1 VKESFLAQ
9 SYLMWWSFF
18 LPFVAGLAQTP
29 VTGFGQG
36 NSGTLFI
43 SNPPVAYESRISGDN
58 QKSGIRIL
66 EIEYSSRRSDTAI
79 NEDKIRSNIKSKKG
93 EVFSINIVDEDI
105 KHLYQTGDFQNV
117 QIHASEMRREDGE
130 RGVYLVV
137 LVDPKVRVAGVDV
150 KRKKED
156 GGLDDLLALKKD
168 DLLNLQ
174 VNEAD
179 RSSEVAPLSSIPKH
193 QIQRVTQ
200 SGDILSS
207 EKLHWD
213 ARAMEKIYKEKGY
226 CDVRIDVKEE
236 YLRDGMGK
244 VTFEILEGNRSFIKK
259 VRFLGNHEVSEMDLL
274 KVISLKPNEFTNMGK
289 QSDRYDE
296 ITLKDDIE
304 QIKNL
309 YLNRG
314 FLDVNVRVSLDSCRG
329 SQNES
334 APGSQ
339 FNFSPK
345 DKTKD
350 LTLCYRIEEGQ
361 RYGVARISV
370 SGNSFFS
377 EADILKELRNHSKD
391 VEIFDSISLK
401 FIPSDGIT
409 RGRAFS
415 VNGLQASIETLQN
428 MYGRA
433 GFREV
438 RVEWNTD
445 PSEKKGELDV
455 HFKILEGERFYVDKV
470 IICGNILTKDEVIRR
485 EILLKPGDVFDT
497 ELERGSKKNL
507 ERLNLFSSIS
517 TWAEETD
524 SPNQQ
529 KLIFSVLEKPGNIT
543 FGAGLSFFWSERS
556 NQELFRISFFPAIII
571 VTGPKQ
577 FADWKENLMKS
588 IFQSGSVGISK
599 KGAGLQV
606 D

>member
-1 VKESFLAQ
+1 MGF
-9 SYLMWWSFF
+9 
-18 LPFVAGLAQTP
+18 AQT
-29 VTGFGQG
+29 TASGFGQE
-36 NSGTLFI
+36 NSGTLFM
-43 SNPPVAYESRISGDN
+43 SNSPAACKSRIPVDN
-58 QKSGIRIL
+58 RKIEIRIL
-66 EIEYSSRRSDTAI
+66 EIEYSSRRSDIPI
-79 NEDKIRSNIKSKKG
+79 NEDKMRSNIRSKKG
-93 EVFSINIVDEDI
+93 GVYSQAVVDEDI
-105 KHLYQTGDFQNV
+105 KHLYQSGDFQNV
-117 QIHASEMRREDGE
+117 QICTSEMRGEDGE
-130 RGVYLVV
+130 RGVRLTVF
-137 LVDPKVRVAGVDV
+137 VDPKVRVAGVDV
-150 KRKKED
+150 KRRRED
-156 GGLDDLLALKKD
+156 GALDDLLAFKKT
-168 DLLNLQ
+168 DLLNLH
-174 VNEAD
+174 VKEAEK
-179 RSSEVAPLSSIPKH
+179 SFEKTSHSKTPNQQAYKL
-193 QIQRVTQ
+193 TQ
-200 SGDILSS
+200 SGDILSP
-207 EKLHWD
+207 EKLYWD
-213 ARAMEKIYKEKGY
+213 VRKMEELYKEKGY
-226 CDVRIDVKEE
+226 YEVRIDVNEE
-236 YLRDGMGK
+236 YLKDGMATI
-244 VTFEILEGNRSFIKK
+244 TFEILEGTRGFIKK

-274 KVISLKPNEFTNMGK
+274 KVIRLKPNRFTDMGA
-289 QSDRYDE
+289 QSDRFDE

-314 FLDVNVRVSLDSCRG
+314 FLDVNVRASLDACGG

-339 FNFSPK
+339 FNFIPK

-350 LTLCYRIEEGQ
+350 LTLCYRIEVGQ
-361 RYGVARISV
+361 KYGVAKISV

-377 EADILKELRNHSKD
+377 EADILKEIRHKSKG
-391 VEIFDSISLK
+391 VEIFDPIGLK
-401 FIPSDGIT
+401 FIHSDGLT
-409 RGRAFS
+409 KGRVFS
-415 VNGLQASIETLQN
+415 VNGLQASMEILES
-428 MYGRA
+428 MYGRM

-438 RVEWNTD
+438 RVEWKTE

-455 HFKILEGERFYVDKV
+455 HFKILEGERFYVNKV

-529 KLIFSVLEKPGNIT
+529 KLIFNVLEKPENIT

-588 IFQSGSVGISK
+588 IFQSGSVGMSK

>member
-1 VKESFLAQ
+1 
-9 SYLMWWSFF
+9 
-18 LPFVAGLAQTP
+18 
-29 VTGFGQG
+29 
-36 NSGTLFI
+36 
-43 SNPPVAYESRISGDN
+43 
-58 QKSGIRIL
+58 
-66 EIEYSSRRSDTAI
+66 
-79 NEDKIRSNIKSKKG
+79 
-93 EVFSINIVDEDI
+93 
-105 KHLYQTGDFQNV
+105 
-117 QIHASEMRREDGE
+117 
-130 RGVYLVV
+130 
-137 LVDPKVRVAGVDV
+137 
-150 KRKKED
+150 
-156 GGLDDLLALKKD
+156 
-168 DLLNLQ
+168 
-174 VNEAD
+174 
-179 RSSEVAPLSSIPKH
+179 LSP
-193 QIQRVTQ
+193 
-200 SGDILSS
+200 

-213 ARAMEKIYKEKGY
+213 ARKMEKLYKEKGY
-226 CDVRIDVKEE
+226 YEVRIDVNEE
-236 YLRDGMGK
+236 YLKDGMAT
-244 VTFEILEGNRSFIKK
+244 VTFEILEGTRGFIKK
-259 VRFLGNHEVSEMDLL
+259 VRFLGNHEVSEKDLL
-274 KVISLKPNEFTNMGK
+274 KVINLKPNDFMGMGA
-289 QSDRYDE
+289 QSDRFDE

-309 YLNRG
+309 YLNHG
-314 FLDVNVRVSLDSCRG
+314 FIDVSVRASIDIRNPI
-329 SQNES
+329 QNEPS
-334 APGSQ
+334 SKSQ
-339 FNFSPK
+339 SILTPNAK
-345 DKTKD
+345 NID
-350 LTLCYRIEEGQ
+350 LILCYRIEEGQ

-377 EADILKELRNHSKD
+377 EADILKELRNQSKE
-391 VEIFDSISLK
+391 VKIFDPISLK

-438 RVEWNTD
+438 RVEWNTE

-529 KLIFSVLEKPGNIT
+529 KLIFSVLEKPENIT
-543 FGAGLSFFWSERS
+543 FGAGLSFFWSERT

-577 FADWKENLMKS
+577 FADWKGNLMKS
-588 IFQSGSVGISK
+588 IFRSGIEEKPLK
-599 KGAGLQV
+599 KSDLQV
-606 D
+606 E

>member
-1 VKESFLAQ
+1 
-9 SYLMWWSFF
+9 
-18 LPFVAGLAQTP
+18 
-29 VTGFGQG
+29 
-36 NSGTLFI
+36 
-43 SNPPVAYESRISGDN
+43 
-58 QKSGIRIL
+58 
-66 EIEYSSRRSDTAI
+66 
-79 NEDKIRSNIKSKKG
+79 
-93 EVFSINIVDEDI
+93 
-105 KHLYQTGDFQNV
+105 
-117 QIHASEMRREDGE
+117 
-130 RGVYLVV
+130 
-137 LVDPKVRVAGVDV
+137 
-150 KRKKED
+150 
-156 GGLDDLLALKKD
+156 
-168 DLLNLQ
+168 
-174 VNEAD
+174 
-179 RSSEVAPLSSIPKH
+179 
-193 QIQRVTQ
+193 
-200 SGDILSS
+200 
-207 EKLHWD
+207 
-213 ARAMEKIYKEKGY
+213 MEKIYKEKGS

-244 VTFEILEGNRSFIKK
+244 VTFEILEGNRGFIKK

-438 RVEWNTD
+438 RVEWSTD

-588 IFQSGSVGISK
+588 IFQSGSVGMSK

>member
-1 VKESFLAQ
+1 VKESFRAQ
-9 SYLMWWSFF
+9 SYLMRWFFF

-304 QIKNL
+304 QLKNL

-314 FLDVNVRVSLDSCRG
+314 FLDVNVRASLDSCRG

-470 IICGNILTKDEVIRR
+470 IICGNILTKDEMIRR

>member
-1 VKESFLAQ
+1 
-9 SYLMWWSFF
+9 MRWSFF
-18 LPFVAGLAQTP
+18 ASLVIGFAQTTA
-29 VTGFGQG
+29 TGFGQG
-36 NSGTLFI
+36 NSGALFI
-43 SNPPVAYESRISGDN
+43 SNSPAAHESRILGEN
-58 QKSGIRIL
+58 QESGIRIL
-66 EIEYSSRRSDTAI
+66 EIEYSSRRSDIAI

-93 EVFSINIVDEDI
+93 GVFSINIVDEDI

-117 QIHASEMRREDGE
+117 QIHASEMRGEDGE
-130 RGVYLVV
+130 RGVRLSVF
-137 LVDPKVRVAGVDV
+137 VDPKVRVAGVDV
-150 KRKKED
+150 KRRRED
-156 GGLDDLLALKKD
+156 GALDDLLALKKA
-168 DLLNLQ
+168 DLLNLH
-174 VNEAD
+174 VKEPEK
-179 RSSEVAPLSSIPKH
+179 SSEKNSHSKTPNQQAYKL
-193 QIQRVTQ
+193 TQ

-213 ARAMEKIYKEKGY
+213 ARKMEKVYKEKGY

-236 YLRDGMGK
+236 YLKDGMGK
-244 VTFEILEGNRSFIKK
+244 VTFEIHEGNRGFIKK
-259 VRFLGNHEVSEMDLL
+259 VRFLGNHEVSEKELL
-274 KVISLKPNEFTNMGK
+274 KVINLKPNDFMGMGA
-289 QSDRYDE
+289 QSDRFDE

-309 YLNRG
+309 YLNHG
-314 FLDVNVRVSLDSCRG
+314 FIDVSVRASIDIRNPT
-329 SQNES
+329 QNEPS
-334 APGSQ
+334 SKSQ
-339 FNFSPK
+339 SILTPNAK
-345 DKTKD
+345 NID
-350 LTLCYRIEEGQ
+350 LILCYRIEEGQ

-377 EADILKELRNHSKD
+377 EADILKELRNQSKE
-391 VEIFDSISLK
+391 VKIFDPISLK

-438 RVEWNTD
+438 RVEWNTE

-529 KLIFSVLEKPGNIT
+529 KLIFSVLEKPENIT
-543 FGAGLSFFWSERS
+543 FGAGLSFFWSERT

-577 FADWKENLMKS
+577 FADWKGNLMKS
-588 IFQSGSVGISK
+588 IFRSGIEEKPLK
-599 KGAGLQV
+599 KSDLQV
-606 D
+606 E

>member
-1 VKESFLAQ
+1 MGF
-9 SYLMWWSFF
+9 
-18 LPFVAGLAQTP
+18 AQT
-29 VTGFGQG
+29 TASGFGQE
-36 NSGTLFI
+36 NSGTLFM
-43 SNPPVAYESRISGDN
+43 SNSPAAYKSRIPVN
-58 QKSGIRIL
+58 NRTIEIRIL
-66 EIEYSSRRSDTAI
+66 EIEYSSRRSDIPI
-79 NEDKIRSNIKSKKG
+79 NEDKMRSNIRSKKG
-93 EVFSINIVDEDI
+93 SVYSQAVVDEDI

-117 QIHASEMRREDGE
+117 QICTSEMRGEDGE
-130 RGVYLVV
+130 RGVRLSVF
-137 LVDPKVRVAGVDV
+137 VDPKVRVAGVDV
-150 KRKKED
+150 KRRRED
-156 GGLDDLLALKKD
+156 GALDDLLALKKI
-168 DLLNLQ
+168 DLLNLH
-174 VNEAD
+174 VKEAEKT
-179 RSSEVAPLSSIPKH
+179 SHSKTPNQQAYKL
-193 QIQRVTQ
+193 TQ
-200 SGDILSS
+200 CGDILSP

-213 ARAMEKIYKEKGY
+213 ARKMEELYKEKGY
-226 CDVRIDVKEE
+226 YEVRIDVKEE
-236 YLRDGMGK
+236 HLKDGMAT
-244 VTFEILEGNRSFIKK
+244 VIFEILEGSSGFIKK
-259 VRFLGNHEVSEMDLL
+259 VRFLGNHEVSEMDFL
-274 KVISLKPNEFTNMGK
+274 KVINLKPNEFQHMGS
-289 QSDRYDE
+289 QSDRFDE

-470 IICGNILTKDEVIRR
+470 IICGNILTKDEMIRR

-588 IFQSGSVGISK
+588 IFQSGSVGMSK

>member
-1 VKESFLAQ
+1 
-9 SYLMWWSFF
+9 MRWSFF
-18 LPFVAGLAQTP
+18 FPFVAGLAQTP

-36 NSGTLFI
+36 NTGALFI
-43 SNPPVAYESRISGDN
+43 SNPPAAYESRISGDN

-66 EIEYSSRRSDTAI
+66 EIEYSSRRSDIAI

-117 QIHASEMRREDGE
+117 QIHASEMRGEDGE
-130 RGVYLVV
+130 RGVNLVV

-150 KRKKED
+150 KRKRED

-174 VNEAD
+174 VDEAD
-179 RSSEVAPLSSIPKH
+179 RSSEAAPLSSIPKH

-200 SGDILSS
+200 RGDILSS

-236 YLRDGMGK
+236 CLKDGMGK
-244 VTFEILEGNRSFIKK
+244 VTFEILEGNRGFIKK

-274 KVISLKPNEFTNMGK
+274 KVIRLKPNEFTNMGK

-296 ITLKDDIE
+296 IAFKDDVE

-309 YLNRG
+309 YMNHG
-314 FLDVNVRVSLDSCRG
+314 FIDVSVRASIDIRNPT
-329 SQNES
+329 QNEPSSGYPS
-334 APGSQ
+334 ALTP
-339 FNFSPK
+339 N
-345 DKTKD
+345 TKNID
-350 LTLCYRIEEGQ
+350 LILCYRIEEGQ

-377 EADILKELRNHSKD
+377 EADILKELRNHSKE

-401 FIPSDGIT
+401 FIPSDGIA

-428 MYGRA
+428 MYGRE
-433 GFREV
+433 GFREA
-438 RVEWNTD
+438 RIEWKIE
-445 PSEKKGELDV
+445 PGEKKGDLNI
-455 HFKILEGERFYVDKV
+455 HFKIAEGEKIYVERIK
-470 IICGNILTKDEVIRR
+470 IYGNVNTKDAVIRR
-485 EILLKPGDVFDT
+485 KIQLAPGEVFDT
-497 ELERGSKKNL
+497 EKEKSSKENILKMGS
-507 ERLNLFSSIS
+507 FSNVESY
-517 TWAEETD
+517 AEETEQPH
-524 SPNQQ
+524 SQN
-529 KLIFSVLEKPGNIT
+529 LIIKVVEKPEQLTFGIGVDYFWNGNSERSLVLASKFPFVITLNFSQNWGIVLEKICES
-543 FGAGLSFFWSERS
+543 LKR
-556 NQELFRISFFPAIII
+556 
-571 VTGPKQ
+571 K
-577 FADWKENLMKS
+577 
-588 IFQSGSVGISK
+588 
-599 KGAGLQV
+599 
-606 D
+606 